1 MKGRTLT
8 EILEELEGVLPEPHR
23 ALIADLRATE
33 DPFDFGDKA
42 QSMEIWGG
50 IGSVIDLD
58 LPDPL
63 QDRRLNE
70 LIVELE
76 DALADL
82 NLSSPRMAQVARLIE
97 DWLIA
102 HPGP

>member
-1 MKGRTLT
+1 MEKL
-8 EILEELEGVLPEPHR
+8 LPSPHR
-23 ALIADLRATE
+23 EVISDLRLTE

-42 QSMEIWGG
+42 QEMTIWGG
-50 IGSVIDLD
+50 TGSVIDLD
-58 LPDPL
+58 LPNRAEN
-63 QDRRLNE
+63 RRLNE

-102 HPGP
+102 HPN